1 MDYNK
6 AKAILFLCEPFT
18 EKDIRSAYYRQALK
32 YHPDKN
38 GGEEERFKNINSAY
52 VFLQEYSNIPMEDN
66 NLSYLSIIKQCIHT
80 MLPDLQWNDLFV
92 DTTMSGILQDCEV
105 VSLEIFDH
113 LSKEK
118 SLEIYSFLVTYRDIL
133 QLSDELLQKMLA
145 IIHRKSVH
153 DNVVILNPNINDLL
167 LDKIYKLEIF
177 NRTFYVP
184 LWHNEVVFD
193 ISGADL
199 IVKNIPELD
208 STTVI
213 DNHNNIHCYMV
224 DSIQRCLLS
233 SELTV
238 VLGEKKY
245 SIPASQLTIVREQ
258 THILRNQGILLADHT
273 DLYNTERRGHMYI
286 HITLQEVQATGT

>member
-18 EKDIRSAYYRQALK
+18 EKDIRSAYYQQALK

-38 GGEEERFKNINSAY
+38 GGKEEKFKNINSAY
-52 VFLQEYSNIPMEDN
+52 VFLQEYSNIPIEDN
-66 NLSYLSIIKQCIHT
+66 NLSYLSMIKLCIHT
-80 MLPDLQWNDLFV
+80 TLPNLQWNDLFV
-92 DTTMSGILQDCEV
+92 DTTMGGILQDCEV

-145 IIHRKSVH
+145 IIHRKSAH
-153 DNVVILNPNINDLL
+153 DNVVILNPNISDLL
-167 LDKIYKLEIF
+167 LDKIYKLVIF
-177 NRTFYVP
+177 NREFYVP
-184 LWHNEVVFD
+184 LWHDEVVFD

-213 DNHNNIHCYMV
+213 DNQNNIHCYVV

-245 SIPASQLTIVREQ
+245 TIPASQLTIVREQ

-273 DLYNTERRGHMYI
+273 DLYNTERRGHMYV
-286 HITLQEVQATGT
+286 HITFQ